1 MNTTTEVTYTDV
13 EVMNLHHFEWD
24 DSLYIEMDSMDS
36 IKVTCKPDRYIQLL
50 RNLLC
55 SGKPVIND
63 DSDCFKNTCEINQL
77 KEIKKKLNSM
87 AILED

>member
-13 EVMNLHHFEWD
+13 EVMNLMHFEWED
-24 DSLYIEMDSMDS
+24 ELYIEMDSMDS
-36 IKVTCKPDRYIQLL
+36 IKVPCKPDRYIQLL

-55 SGKPVIND
+55 SGKPVITE
-63 DSDCFKNTCEINQL
+63 DSECLKNQCEINQL
-77 KEIKKKLNSM
+77 KEIKNKLNSM

>member
-55 SGKPVIND
+55 SGKPVITEDCND
-63 DSDCFKNTCEINQL
+63 LKSHEINQL
-77 KEIKKKLNSM
+77 KEIKNKLNSM

>member
-13 EVMNLHHFEWD
+13 EVMNLMHFEWED
-24 DSLYIEMDSMDS
+24 ELYIELDSMDS
-36 IKVTCKPDRYIQLL
+36 IKVSCKPDRYIQLL

-55 SGKPVIND
+55 SGKPVITE
-63 DSDCFKNTCEINQL
+63 DSECLKKQCEINQL
-77 KEIKKKLNSM
+77 KEIKNKLNSM